1 MINRM
6 YEPIARESRP
16 APPRPP
22 RPPYREQGELVDRIE
37 HHVTQT
43 TDYVETGRTELIQAS
58 KWMARARKVNK
69 GNLPA
74 MQYYR

>member
-1 MINRM
+1 MNQS
-6 YEPIARESRP
+6 PASP
-16 APPRPP
+16 APRPRAPRPP